1 MLGTIAVV
9 VAAAM
14 FGMLGPLSRLAGD
27 RAGVETIAFVTWRA
41 MLGAVVVGCLLAARS
56 LRGRPLV
63 AIRSMSSRTR
73 ASLLVAT
80 ASGVILNLAVFLAF
94 GRITVALALLGFYT
108 YPAMVTLAV
117 AVIERRRPDRLQL
130 AALAMA
136 TLGMA
141 IVVLGG
147 IDPAKGLTF
156 DLLGLLLALVAAVAQ
171 TVYVLVSRHG
181 FATVPIDQAS
191 FTMLAGGSLGFLV
204 IALLTGSG
212 AAIAS
217 PLLNPVAWPYLIAG
231 GVLGAGIPS
240 TLFLL
245 GIRWI
250 GGVRSGILALLEPV
264 VGTLLAA
271 VILGEILQP
280 VQVVGGALVLAAA
293 LLLQRAPPQPGPAAG
308 EEAASRSGSSGARG
322 GLPAEEPGV
331 ERVPLV

>member
-1 MLGTIAVV
+1 
-9 VAAAM
+9 
-14 FGMLGPLSRLAGD
+14 MLGPLSRLASE
-27 RAGVETIAFVTWRA
+27 RAGVETIAFVTWRS

-63 AIRSMSSRTR
+63 AIRAMSVRART
-73 ASLLVAT
+73 SLLVAT

-108 YPAMVTLAV
+108 YPALVTLAV
-117 AVIERRRPDRLQL
+117 VVIERRRPDRLQL
-130 AALAMA
+130 VALMMA
-136 TLGMA
+136 TLGMV

-147 IDPAKGLTF
+147 VDPAKGLTF

-181 FATVPIDQAS
+181 FAAVPIDQAS

-212 AAIAS
+212 DAIVN

-231 GVLGAGIPS
+231 GVFGAGIPS

-250 GGVRSGILALLEPV
+250 GGVRAGILALLEPV
-264 VGTLLAA
+264 VGALLAA

-280 VQVVGGALVLAAA
+280 IQAVGGALVLAAA
-293 LLLQRAPPQPGPAAG
+293 LLLQRARPRPGPAAG
-308 EEAASRSGSSGARG
+308 VEPGSRSGPSRAPG
-322 GLPAEEPGV
+322 GLPAGEPGAD
-331 ERVPLV
+331 RVPLV